1 MNRKRF
7 LKTSG
12 ILFGSSIGITSLF
25 YRCNANNTKS
35 KNQTMDNLKNKNIAE
50 ISELIRSKQLSPVDL
65 VSNCLAKI
73 KELNPTLN
81 AFITVLHDEAIESAS
96 VAEKEISEGNWKG
109 VLHGIPIAV
118 KDFYD
123 TAGIRTTAGFENF
136 KDRIPEK
143 DAAIVKL
150 LKESGAILIGKT
162 NMHKLGMGTTSV
174 DSYFGSVHNPINLEY
189 VAGGSAVGVATGMC
203 FATVDTDAVGS
214 CRIPAA
220 CCGVIGFKASNGL
233 INMQGILA
241 GEKTDEAIVQFSAT
255 GITTRNV
262 EDTEIL
268 LNVLANNQIKKN
280 NSSSALKIGVV
291 QNFSGNE
298 EIKKSFLEISAKLK
312 ESHYETISIE
322 IPFDKAQFNV
332 ENLKKHRESVNELLF
347 TKVDLLLLPTLSDY
361 VPTIEDA
368 KKKGDQA
375 IAPANTFFC
384 NYFGLPAISIPY
396 RRDTKDLPL
405 AFQVIGKPMQDYEV
419 LDFAKKFE

>member
-1 MNRKRF
+1 M
-7 LKTSG
+7 
-12 ILFGSSIGITSLF
+12 
-25 YRCNANNTKS
+25 
-35 KNQTMDNLKNKNIAE
+35 
-50 ISELIRSKQLSPVDL
+50 
-65 VSNCLAKI
+65 
-73 KELNPTLN
+73 NPTLN
-81 AFITVLHDEAIESAS
+81 AFISVLHDEAIESAI
-96 VAEKEISEGNWKG
+96 VAEKEISKGNWKG

-123 TAGIRTTAGFENF
+123 TAGIKTTAGFEKF

-143 DAAIVKL
+143 DAAVVKL

-174 DSYFGSVHNPINLEY
+174 DSYFGSVHNPINPQY
-189 VAGGSAVGVATGMC
+189 VAGGSSGGSAVAIATGMC

-220 CCGVIGFKASNGL
+220 CCGVMGFKASNGL
-233 INMQGILA
+233 INMEGILA
-241 GEKTDEAIVQFSAT
+241 GEKTDETIVQFSAA

-262 EDTEIL
+262 EDTEIM
-268 LNVLANNQIKKN
+268 LNVLTNNQTKRN
-280 NSSSALKIGVV
+280 NSNSALKIGIV

-298 EIKKSFLEISAKLK
+298 EIKKSFLKVSAKLK
-312 ESHYETISIE
+312 ELHYEIIPIE
-322 IPFDKAQFNV
+322 IPFDKAQFNI
-332 ENLKKHRESVNELLF
+332 ENLKKDRDAVNELLF
-347 TKVDLLLLPTLSDY
+347 TKVDLLLLPTLKDY

-384 NYFGLPAISIPY
+384 NYFGLPAISITY
-396 RRDTKDLPL
+396 EKDTKGFPL